1 MDKTKNQKVDRLSQP
16 PGSSPQISVA
26 ERLAEELNYQ
36 FGNKKEERVQYRC
49 SIEKNSAL
57 IFTNVI
63 IEKRYDNGPWQH
75 DSTVAEGLT
84 KQEAMLRQQEERQKL
99 PPRD

>member
-57 IFTNVI
+57 IFTMSSLRNATAMDRGSTIVPSQ
-63 IEKRYDNGPWQH
+63 K
-75 DSTVAEGLT
+75 DSLNK
-84 KQEAMLRQQEERQKL
+84 KQC
-99 PPRD
+99 